1 MGCAAAT
8 AAHPSGRT
16 PVLVPSQHRP
26 AQPSGQHG
34 GGGTAQQQQHNSH
47 PQANHHQ
54 QQQQQQQQQQN
65 HHQQQQQQQ
74 QQQQAET
81 TMRLAPLVKS
91 LVSIH
96 RQRCTVESDSN
107 GISLKIGLMASA
119 PGEAIVYFQATD
131 VSDSDMGEVTTAKQ
145 TQRQR
150 FNVSKEQELR
160 FLLSSESMEKAL
172 EGFSEG
178 SGNYAL
184 LIDLKVDSAPSD
196 CISLQRSELKLP
208 HSEGDHMVHV
218 GKQWV
223 QCGTYIRTLD
233 ALYGTLPNPK
243 GQAEG
248 TTSGDGEGG
257 DCVIC
262 LSKPRDVAILH
273 CRHVCLCTS
282 CAKELPPPGAS
293 SVQCAEGELQQW
305 LGWMSLGAKVKFDAG
320 FPLTL

>member
-1 MGCAAAT
+1 
-8 AAHPSGRT
+8 
-16 PVLVPSQHRP
+16 
-26 AQPSGQHG
+26 
-34 GGGTAQQQQHNSH
+34 
-47 PQANHHQ
+47 
-54 QQQQQQQQQQN
+54 
-65 HHQQQQQQQ
+65 
-74 QQQQAET
+74 
-81 TMRLAPLVKS
+81 MRLAPLVKS

-282 CAKELPPPGAS
+282 CAKVTSSTWSFQCPVCRGRVAAMVGLDELG
-293 SVQCAEGELQQW
+293 G
-305 LGWMSLGAKVKFDAG
+305 
-320 FPLTL
+320 